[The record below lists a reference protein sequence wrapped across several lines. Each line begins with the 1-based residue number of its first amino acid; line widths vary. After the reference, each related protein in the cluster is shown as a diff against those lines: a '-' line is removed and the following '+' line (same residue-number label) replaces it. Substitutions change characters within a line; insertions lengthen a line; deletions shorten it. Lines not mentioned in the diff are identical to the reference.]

1 MQFQKS
7 VDYMFPYVFQEI
19 HTWISVQLRVMV
31 VLSNTF
37 LEGSLL
43 DTNIRLAKTQQAK
56 SSFWSMWEP
65 RDQQLND
72 KGCIIFSSLRKQI
85 LPNGLESHF
94 EYNQ

>member
-19 HTWISVQLRVMV
+19 HIWVSVQLRVRV

-43 DTNIRLAKTQQAK
+43 DTNVSLAKTQQAK
-56 SSFWSMWEP
+56 F
-65 RDQQLND
+65 
-72 KGCIIFSSLRKQI
+72 
-85 LPNGLESHF
+85 
-94 EYNQ
+94 